1 MAKFNY
7 FYDKVGEDVKE
18 WLAKIDWILK
28 ANNVADRRR
37 VAVAVSHLRDT
48 VVDWFKVDKVNINWY
63 TDNNPESFIRR
74 IKAKFTSDTQKDQWY
89 AELHQLRQV
98 SG

>member
-1 MAKFNY
+1 
-7 FYDKVGEDVKE
+7 
-18 WLAKIDWILK
+18 
-28 ANNVADRRR
+28 VADRRR

-74 IKAKFTSDTQKDQWY
+74 IKAKFTSDTQKDQ
-89 AELHQLRQV
+89 
-98 SG
+98 